1 MADGVEDT
9 AADNNGEKLL
19 NEESQEDS
27 ADGGQVE
34 VVDQEER
41 AQLEGLAVAHKLA
54 TAEDDGV
61 VDDNEDAG
69 LLQSGHGR
77 LAGNE
82 SEVLGRVAGDGL
94 KGLAEDGP

>member
-1 MADGVEDT
+1 MED
-9 AADNNGEKLL
+9 AAANDNGEKLL

-34 VVDQEER
+34 VVNQEKR
-41 AQLEGLAVAHKLA
+41 AQLEGLAVAHELA

-61 VDDNEDAG
+61 VDDDEDAG
-69 LLQSGHGR
+69 LLESGHGR
-77 LAGNE
+77 LAGDE
-82 SEVLGRVAGDGL
+82 FEVFGRVADDGL